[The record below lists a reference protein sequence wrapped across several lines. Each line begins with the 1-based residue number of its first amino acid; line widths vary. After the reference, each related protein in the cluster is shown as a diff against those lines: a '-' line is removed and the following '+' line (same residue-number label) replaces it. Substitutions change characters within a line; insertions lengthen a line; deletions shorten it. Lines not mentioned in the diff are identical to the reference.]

1 MRCLSVCVTLRVVL
15 PGDDWLFQKLAYWV
29 CVVCVL
35 KEKQGTKFYL
45 HHQGSLQFFHCLMIL
60 AEVLEIE
67 RKAFGAHPILVLIM
81 YKD

>member
-45 HHQGSLQFFHCLMIL
+45 HQGSLQCFNGLVVL
-60 AEVLEIE
+60 AEILEIE
-67 RKAFGAHPILVLIM
+67 RQAFGANHILVIIM
-81 YKD
+81 YQE